1 MSEPPEI
8 QTCAGRWGVKTLDE
22 RDIVIIGGGPAG
34 YVAAI
39 HAAHLG
45 SKVTL
50 VEKDKLGGTCLN
62 RGCIPT
68 KALARSAEMFLEAKR
83 ADDFG
88 IEVSGVKANFSKI
101 MAHKSK
107 SVNRLVSGVEQLMKS
122 NRIRVCRGE
131 GWILSPHLVKVND
144 EEIATRKLI
153 IATGSESTPLS
164 VPGGDLPG
172 VLTTDDIL
180 ESSELPESLVIVGGS
195 HVGVEFASIFN
206 ALGTKVTIVKRRPLL
221 LEPVDEEIGRRFA
234 RTLSRQGI
242 EVRIGAAVKAI
253 EKKGTALRVLWDT
266 PEGEQGVEGQV
277 VLMATGR
284 APYTEGLNLSE
295 LGIQMD
301 HGAIRVN
308 EYLETNIK
316 DVYAVGDVLGER
328 MLAHVASYEGEVAV
342 ENALGRDRQANYGAV
357 PNCIFSQPEIAGVG
371 STEKEAGDGG
381 IPYKVS
387 KFPFTACGRA
397 VAMGETTGMVK
408 MICHADDGKVLGM
421 HVMGPHAS
429 DLIAE
434 GALAVRLG
442 LTAEDIV
449 HTVHAHPTL
458 PEAVRETA
466 LGQLDGAIHFQRL

>member
-1 MSEPPEI
+1 M
-8 QTCAGRWGVKTLDE
+8 DE
-22 RDIVIIGGGPAG
+22 RDIVIVGGGPAG

-39 HAAHLG
+39 HASHLG
-45 SKVTL
+45 AKVAV

-68 KALARSAEMFLEAKR
+68 KALARSAEALLEAR
-83 ADDFG
+83 AANDFG
-88 IEVSGVKANFSKI
+88 VEADNVRIDFPGI

-107 SVNRLVSGVEQLMKS
+107 SVNQLVSGVEQLMKA
-122 NRIRVCRGE
+122 NKIRVCRGE
-131 GWILSPHLVKVND
+131 GRILSPHLVKVND

-153 IATGSESTPLS
+153 IATGSESTPLP

-180 ESSELPESLVIVGGS
+180 ELRELPESLVVIGGS

-206 ALGTKVTIVKRRPLL
+206 ALGTKITIVKRRPLR

-234 RTLSRQGI
+234 QTLPRQGI
-242 EVRIGAAVKAI
+242 QVKIGAAAKAI
-253 EKKGTALRVLWDT
+253 KKKGALLRVVWDT
-266 PEGEQGVEGQV
+266 PEGEQGVDGQT

-284 APYTEGLNLSE
+284 APYTKGLSLSE

-308 EYLETNIK
+308 EYLETNVK
-316 DVYAVGDVLGER
+316 NVYAIGDVLGKN

-342 ENALGRDRQANYGAV
+342 ENALGHSRQADYRAV
-357 PNCIFSQPEIAGVG
+357 PNCVFCQPEMAGVG
-371 STEKEAGDGG
+371 ITEKEASDGG
-381 IPYKVS
+381 IPHKVS
-387 KFPFTACGRA
+387 KFPFAACGRA
-397 VAMGETTGMVK
+397 VAMGETTGLVK
-408 MICHADDGKVLGM
+408 MICHAGDGKVLGM
-421 HVMGPHAS
+421 HIMGPHAS
-429 DLIAE
+429 DIIAE
-434 GALAVRLG
+434 GVLAIRLG

-449 HTVHAHPTL
+449 RTIHAHPTL

-466 LGQLDGAIHFQRL
+466 MGQLDGAIHFRRV